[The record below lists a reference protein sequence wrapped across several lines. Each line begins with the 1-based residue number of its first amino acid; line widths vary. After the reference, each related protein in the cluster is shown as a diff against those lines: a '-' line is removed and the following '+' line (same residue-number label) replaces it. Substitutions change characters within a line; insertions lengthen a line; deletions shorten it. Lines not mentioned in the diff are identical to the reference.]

1 MELKNFRKI
10 EDRVD
15 VLPIAAELASQPEA
29 WLAQTGRQRVRVQ
42 REALAIPIRGLR
54 RSKLVGR
61 NRRDVHESRYTT
73 LSRSFPAARRFIESV
88 ARELDATL
96 ARAKIVDLPPGARV
110 HAHVDR
116 GEYYARRDRYHLV
129 IESAGCP
136 MRAGDEIVVMRPGEL
151 WWFDNKTEHE
161 AWNDSD
167 SPRIHLIFD
176 LEPGRSGAVARR
188 SPRDHASEP
197 VREPEVVRTAAD

>member
-1 MELKNFRKI
+1 MELKNFRKLK
-10 EDRVD
+10 EHVD
-15 VLPIAAELASQPEA
+15 VLPIVTELECQPEA

-54 RSKLVGR
+54 RSKRMGR
-61 NRRDVHESRYTT
+61 DRRDVHESRYTT
-73 LSRSFPAARRFIESV
+73 LSRSFPAVRRFIEAV
-88 ARELDATL
+88 ADELDATL
-96 ARAKIVDLPPGARV
+96 SRAKIFSLPPAARV

-116 GEYYARRDRYHLV
+116 GAYYACRDRYHLV

-136 MRAGDEIVVMRPGEL
+136 MRAGDEVVVMRPGEL
-151 WWFDNKTEHE
+151 WWFDNKTDHE

-176 LEPGRSGAVARR
+176 LEPGRSEARVR
-188 SPRDHASEP
+188 RPRRERAPASRGELAASGT
-197 VREPEVVRTAAD
+197 TAD